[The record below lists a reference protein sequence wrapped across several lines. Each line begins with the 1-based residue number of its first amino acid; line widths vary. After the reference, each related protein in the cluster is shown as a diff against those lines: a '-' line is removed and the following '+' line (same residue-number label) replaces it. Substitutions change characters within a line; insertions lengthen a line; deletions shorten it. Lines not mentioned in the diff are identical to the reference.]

1 MPITITITDGTVTA
15 TDIVIPDNR
24 AKVTAA
30 ALSAA
35 VGDTDPP
42 ANDARAIRAAVARWI
57 GTTRQRHRQAA
68 VTRSAETALQNTLNT
83 IAADEAA
90 AQP

>member
-1 MPITITITDGTVTA
+1 VPITITITDGTVTA
-15 TDIVIPDNR
+15 PEIVIPDNR

-42 ANDARAIRAAVARWI
+42 GNDARAIRAALARCAFCVSAGAILPSTGPSSGYPEAVANSP
-57 GTTRQRHRQAA
+57 
-68 VTRSAETALQNTLNT
+68 V
-83 IAADEAA
+83 
-90 AQP
+90 